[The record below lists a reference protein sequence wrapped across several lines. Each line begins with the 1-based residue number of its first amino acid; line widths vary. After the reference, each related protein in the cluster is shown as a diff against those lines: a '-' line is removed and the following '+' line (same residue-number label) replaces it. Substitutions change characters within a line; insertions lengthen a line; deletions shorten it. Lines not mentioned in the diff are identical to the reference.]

1 MVIIDDD
8 DDYDDYPDAGDENM
22 IAETQFI
29 KNNPP
34 WNISPN
40 QAISAWY
47 MILYW
52 SISLVY
58 DVSSYLF
65 CNICVCMIDYVWIYH
80 DNKVDESM
88 IPSF

>member
-8 DDYDDYPDAGDENM
+8 DDYDDYPYAGDENM

-40 QAISAWY
+40 QAISA
-47 MILYW
+47 
-52 SISLVY
+52 
-58 DVSSYLF
+58 
-65 CNICVCMIDYVWIYH
+65 
-80 DNKVDESM
+80 
-88 IPSF
+88 